1 MPEEL
6 PENITQE
13 FYYTDPLLFEWKD
26 FYNIEFDETIDFR
39 TVDSESAMIV
49 KPLKGAESQI
59 LPSDFENL
67 AEFTKFMGECEI
79 KF

>member
-1 MPEEL
+1 MSES
-6 PENITQE
+6 ITQE

-26 FYNIEFDETIDFR
+26 FYNHGLSETIDFR

-59 LPSDFENL
+59 LPNDFENL